1 MTKDDGT
8 TTDSEVEPQTHP
20 VVESPRSDLS
30 EAVDEADRQTHRPSG
45 IRRHA
50 VAIAL
55 AAALVLSGA
64 LTGWLY
70 FTQYRAD
77 QQTDAA
83 GRDTA
88 LDAAKTGTVALL
100 SYSPDTLDE
109 DFRVAKSHL
118 TGEFLDYYTDFTQK
132 VVAPAAAQK
141 SVNTE
146 AKVVLGA
153 VSDLH
158 PDNAEVLL
166 FINQTT
172 TSQENP
178 DGAFAAS
185 SVKVGLTKIDGNW
198 LIDSFDPV

>member
-1 MTKDDGT
+1 MTRDDGAAP
-8 TTDSEVEPQTHP
+8 DSEVETQTHS
-20 VVESPRSDLS
+20 VAESPGSDLS
-30 EAVDEADRQTHRPSG
+30 DAGDDADGQTHRPSG

-50 VAIAL
+50 VAI
-55 AAALVLSGA
+55 A

-83 GRDTA
+83 ARDSA

>member
-1 MTKDDGT
+1 MLF
-8 TTDSEVEPQTHP
+8 
-20 VVESPRSDLS
+20 RSDLL
-30 EAVDEADRQTHRPSG
+30 R
-45 IRRHA
+45 
-50 VAIAL
+50 
-55 AAALVLSGA
+55 
-64 LTGWLY
+64 
-70 FTQYRAD
+70 
-77 QQTDAA
+77 
-83 GRDTA
+83 
-88 LDAAKTGTVALL
+88 
-100 SYSPDTLDE
+100 
-109 DFRVAKSHL
+109 
-118 TGEFLDYYTDFTQK
+118 EFLDYYTDFTQK

>member
-1 MTKDDGT
+1 MYRGLGSGSVHVSSLSRAMSSPIEGT
-8 TTDSEVEPQTHP
+8 
-20 VVESPRSDLS
+20 VVVITGAS
-30 EAVDEADRQTHRPSG
+30 SG
-45 IRRHA
+45 
-50 VAIAL
+50 L
-55 AAALVLSGA
+55 GEAAARMLSARG
-64 LTGWLY
+64 
-70 FTQYRAD
+70 
-77 QQTDAA
+77 
-83 GRDTA
+83 
-88 LDAAKTGTVALL
+88 
-100 SYSPDTLDE
+100 
-109 DFRVAKSHL
+109 
-118 TGEFLDYYTDFTQK
+118 
-132 VVAPAAAQK
+132 
-141 SVNTE
+141 